1 MVRIDEGS
9 MAYGAINKGDFDQ
22 NPNINPHDISPPE
35 LMAPGTEKETTP
47 VLTEKALQNRKAFI
61 GYFVQSLLGL
71 AMAGLSFGL
80 SVAATV
86 LTGGAGIPIAAV
98 TGAAFLIAAGDAC
111 CALYN
116 LVQVY
121 NDRGT
126 LKTGGNSILLAV
138 KTLMMKCGL
147 GESKAESVGDAA
159 SFALRSGLAVS
170 SVLLP
175 FFCPVN
181 VPGTP
186 ADLISKVSTGITAI
200 LTFMGNGAGTLTDR
214 AERIRDNI
222 DAIPEDKKYGQMDKE
237 EVKGFAESLI
247 ESYDRLLEETKR
259 CGTIDPGLY
268 A

>member
-1 MVRIDEGS
+1 
-9 MAYGAINKGDFDQ
+9 
-22 NPNINPHDISPPE
+22 
-35 LMAPGTEKETTP
+35 

-98 TGAAFLIAAGDAC
+98 TGAAYLIAAGDAC

-175 FFCPVN
+175 S
-181 VPGTP
+181 GTP

-200 LTFMGNGAGTLTDR
+200 LTFMGTGAGTLTDR

-222 DAIPEDKKYGQMDKE
+222 DAIPEDK
-237 EVKGFAESLI
+237 
-247 ESYDRLLEETKR
+247 LLEETKR
-259 CGTIDPGLY
+259 CGTIDPRLY